1 MIYACISYVSCQ
13 AAAVSQLSIWLDHM
27 VTSWQQWHNLPCLP
41 CFIYVE
47 MCLSVLYLSF
57 LFYHTC
63 YCWSILPRISHPWQ
77 QWHNLPCLPCFIY
90 VETGL
95 PVLCLIFL
103 FYHTCYCWSP
113 LPRISHPDNIDTI
126 CHGYRVLSM
135 LRQVCHSYVWFS
147 YFIILIIADHFFS
160 E

>member
-1 MIYACISYVSCQ
+1 MMIYACIRYVSYQ

-113 LPRISHPDNIDTI
+113 LPRVAPYLWVFIFWWPLWILPTLPAFVFHYHLI
-126 CHGYRVLSM
+126 CKNWIY
-135 LRQVCHSYVWFS
+135 
-147 YFIILIIADHFFS
+147 
-160 E
+160 